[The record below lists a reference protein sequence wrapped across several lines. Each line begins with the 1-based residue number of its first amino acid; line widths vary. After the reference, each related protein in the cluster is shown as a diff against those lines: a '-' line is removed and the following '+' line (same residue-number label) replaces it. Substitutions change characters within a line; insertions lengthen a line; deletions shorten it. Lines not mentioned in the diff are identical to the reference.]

1 MPRRERGNALYARGL
16 AVGYGQAGAAGCA
29 VLSSVDIDVAAG
41 NLICVIGPNGVGK
54 STLLRTIAGL
64 QQPLAGEISLL
75 DQPLSAWSPR
85 ERAQRIAVVLT
96 GYVDSGYMS
105 VWSVVALGRFPYAGG
120 WGKLQI
126 EDRHKIDQALQ
137 AVGIGNL
144 GERLFSQLSD
154 GERQKVLIARALA
167 QNPVVLVLD
176 EPTAYLDVTGRAETM
191 HTLRRL
197 SLVGQHAVVVST
209 HDIELALRTAD
220 ELWLIGSDGGLRVG
234 TPEDLVLSGE
244 FGAVFG
250 TDRVSFDAQSGS
262 FTVNSAAARRATLIG
277 SGLAREWTARALQR
291 LGFAVVESGPQP
303 EVRVELHDTQRAFG
317 ILSFDN
323 GVCRF
328 GSIAELAAALKQE
341 REKE

>member
-1 MPRRERGNALYARGL
+1 MPVRQRDNVLHARGL
-16 AVGYGQAGAAGCA
+16 SVGYRQGGAEGRA

-41 NLICVIGPNGVGK
+41 DLICVIGPNGVGK

-75 DQPLSAWSPR
+75 DESLSAWRPR
-85 ERAQRIAVVLT
+85 ERARRIAVVLT
-96 GYVDSGYMS
+96 GYVDTGYMT

-126 EDRHKIDQALQ
+126 EDRRKIDQALLT
-137 AVGIGNL
+137 VGIGHL
-144 GERLFSQLSD
+144 GERLFSHLSD

-209 HDIELALRTAD
+209 HDIELAMRTAD
-220 ELWLIGSDGGLRVG
+220 ELWLIGSDGRLRVG

-244 FGAVFG
+244 FGTVFR

-291 LGFAVVESGPQP
+291 LGCAVVESDPQP
-303 EVRVELHDTQRAFG
+303 DVRVELHDTRLAVG

-323 GVCRF
+323 SVCRF

-341 REKE
+341 R